1 MTAAAVALLLGV
13 AGLVGVAIALP
24 VLLLRARRIA
34 NDRLRLPASALVP
47 PLVLGVVLVASVA
60 AIVGVVVLQ

>member
-13 AGLVGVAIALP
+13 AGLVVVAVALP
-24 VLLLRARRIA
+24 FTIGRARRLA
-34 NDRLRLPASALVP
+34 NDRLQLPASALVP

-60 AIVGVVVLQ
+60 TIAGVVVLG